1 MDRRET
7 VAVFRRRLDE
17 VIGRSG
23 LSRTAFAERIGID
36 RSTLAQILSPNED
49 RLPRAETL
57 AAIAADQQVS
67 VDWLLGLTQEGRFSA
82 AIITQPLEVE
92 PGAHSPADERLTR
105 WHAQAAGYKVRYVPA
120 TLPDLMKTEEV
131 IRYEYR
137 EYVGPVPESRIEAA
151 TARLNSV
158 RHPDSE
164 MEVCSPLQNLTG
176 FARGEGVWAELAPSI
191 RARQIETM
199 IQLSDELYPAC
210 RWFLFD
216 GLKRYSVPLTI
227 FGPKRAAIYVGQ
239 MYFVFNS
246 TEHIRVLAMH
256 FDDLIRSAIIQPPSV
271 PALLRDLL
279 SEVRGERPAPSA
291 DGSAA

>member
-7 VAVFRRRLDE
+7 VSVFRRRLEE
-17 VIGRSG
+17 VIGKSG
-23 LSRTAFAERIGID
+23 LSRSAFAARIGVD
-36 RSTLAQILSPNED
+36 RSTLAQILSPNQD

-67 VDWLLGLTQEGRFSA
+67 VDWLLGLTQEGRLSA
-82 AIITQPLEVE
+82 AIITQPLEIE
-92 PGAHSPADERLTR
+92 PGAFSPADERLTR
-105 WHAQAAGYKVRYVPA
+105 WHAEAAGYKVRYVPA

-137 EYVGPVPESRIEAA
+137 EYTGSVPESRIEAA

-158 RHPDSE
+158 RHPESE
-164 MEVCSPLQNLTG
+164 MEICSAVQSVVG
-176 FARGEGVWAELAPSI
+176 FARGEGIWAELPAAA
-191 RARQIETM
+191 RARQIEVM
-199 IQLSDELYPAC
+199 IRLSDELYPSC

-239 MYFVFNS
+239 KYLVLNS
-246 TEHIRVLAMH
+246 TQYVRVLAAH
-256 FDDLIRSAIIQPPSV
+256 FDDLIRAAVVQPPDV
-271 PALLRDLL
+271 PRLLRRLL
-279 SEVRGERPAPSA
+279 GDIHGRGGGGDA
-291 DGSAA
+291 

>member
-1 MDRRET
+1 LDRRET
-7 VAVFRRRLDE
+7 VAVFRRRLEE
-17 VIGRSG
+17 VIGRTG
-23 LSRTAFAERIGID
+23 LSRSAFAERIGVD
-36 RSTLAQILSPNED
+36 RSTLAQILSPHED

-67 VDWLLGLTQEGRFSA
+67 VDWLLGLTQEGRLSA

-137 EYVGPVPESRIEAA
+137 EYAGPVPESRIEAA
-151 TARLNSV
+151 TARLNNV

-164 MEVCSPLQNLTG
+164 MEVCSALQNLVG
-176 FARGEGVWAELAPSI
+176 FARGEGVWSELPAAA
-191 RARQIETM
+191 RTRQIEAM
-199 IQLSDELYPAC
+199 IRLSDELYPSC

-216 GLKRYSVPLTI
+216 GLKRYSVPLTV

-256 FDDLIRSAIIQPPSV
+256 FDDLIRSAVMQPPSV
-271 PALLRDLL
+271 PELLRRLL
-279 SEVRGERPAPSA
+279 QEVERTAAAAPVPGA
-291 DGSAA
+291 KA